1 MNTMLRQGR
10 SLVMLKAVVLVAAM
24 ALLAGCVTPLPMEK
38 TAPDLAYKVTRPVT
52 ITVIDTRDFLA
63 EGKPATYVGKAHGVF
78 GIPADMQV
86 YPLLTQDK
94 AKKGQ
99 TLAQNLQE
107 RIAVGLNDEGWR
119 MTPATFSKV
128 PLKDEIAP
136 LVTANGT
143 ERVIVLTLK
152 SWYFSINLNL
162 VSDFNFDWGYNLRI
176 LDAQG
181 ATLADL
187 TDNGRDVVDTKG
199 SDSYGNQI
207 NLAYRD
213 RLIKIFE
220 RPEVK
225 AALQ

>member
-1 MNTMLRQGR
+1 
-10 SLVMLKAVVLVAAM
+10 MLKAVIIVAAT
-24 ALLAGCVTPLPMEK
+24 ALLAGCVTPLPIEK
-38 TAPDLAYKVTRPVT
+38 TAPDLSYKVTRPVT
-52 ITVIDTRDFLA
+52 ITVIDTRDVLA
-63 EGKPATYVGKAHGVF
+63 EGKPATYVGKAHVSF
-78 GIPADMQV
+78 GIPVDLQV
-86 YPLLTQDK
+86 YPTLTQDK
-94 AKKGQ
+94 AKKNQ
-99 TLAQNLQE
+99 TLALNLQE

-119 MTPATFSKV
+119 VTPATFSKV

-152 SWYFSINLNL
+152 TWYFSLNLNW
-162 VSDFNFDWGYNLRI
+162 VTAFNFDWGYNLHI

-181 ATLADL
+181 ETLADL
-187 TDNGRDVVDTKG
+187 TDKGRDVVDEKAN
-199 SDSYGNQI
+199 DSPSNQV

>member
-1 MNTMLRQGR
+1 
-10 SLVMLKAVVLVAAM
+10 MLKAVVLVAAM

>member
-1 MNTMLRQGR
+1 MLI
-10 SLVMLKAVVLVAAM
+10 LKAVVLVAAT
-24 ALLAGCVTPLPMEK
+24 ALLAGCVTPLPIER
-38 TAPDLAYKVTRPVT
+38 TAPDLSYKVTRPVT
-52 ITVIDTRDFLA
+52 ITVIDTRDVLA
-63 EGKPATYVGKAHGVF
+63 DGKPATYVGKAHAVF
-78 GIPADMQV
+78 GIPADLQV
-86 YPLLTQDK
+86 YPVLTQDK
-94 AKKGQ
+94 AKKSQ

-119 MTPATFSKV
+119 MTPATFPKV
-128 PLKDEIAP
+128 PLKDEIAS
-136 LVTANGT
+136 LAAANGT

-152 SWYFSINLNL
+152 TWYFSINMSL
-162 VSDFNFDWGYNLRI
+162 VSDFNFDWGYNLHI

-199 SDSYGNQI
+199 SDSYGNQV